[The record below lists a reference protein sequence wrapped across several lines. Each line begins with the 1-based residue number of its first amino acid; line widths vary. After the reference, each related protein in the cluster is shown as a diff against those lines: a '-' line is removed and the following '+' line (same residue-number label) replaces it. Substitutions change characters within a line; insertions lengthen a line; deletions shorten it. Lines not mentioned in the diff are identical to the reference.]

1 MASLLPC
8 RFFLPAKGAF
18 AKTAYL
24 YQKKKSSFYIY
35 PTNRARPMK
44 KLLLALLCFLPAL
57 LPAQNAPETPAETS
71 ASDVQSE
78 WPQGEPFAAVE
89 EMPQFPGGEKAMY
102 EWLYAHL
109 NYPESARERG
119 VSGNIWIRLVISET
133 GKVKNAKVARG
144 IDPECD
150 AEALRTVRSM
160 PDWIPGRQ
168 NGQKVPVYYTLRI
181 VFMPSR

>member
-1 MASLLPC
+1 
-8 RFFLPAKGAF
+8 
-18 AKTAYL
+18 
-24 YQKKKSSFYIY
+24 
-35 PTNRARPMK
+35 MK

-57 LPAQNAPETPAETS
+57 LPAQNAPETPAES
-71 ASDVQSE
+71 LSE
-78 WPQGEPFAAVE
+78 DCSSEPFLAVE

-102 EWLYAHL
+102 DWLYAHL

-119 VSGNIWIRLVISET
+119 VAGSVWIRLVVSET
-133 GKVKNAKVARG
+133 GKVKNVKVARG

-168 NGQKVPVYYTLRI
+168 DGQRVPVYYTLRI
-181 VFMPSR
+181 VFMPGR

>member
-1 MASLLPC
+1 
-8 RFFLPAKGAF
+8 
-18 AKTAYL
+18 
-24 YQKKKSSFYIY
+24 
-35 PTNRARPMK
+35 MK

-57 LPAQNAPETPAETS
+57 LPAQNAPETPAES
-71 ASDVQSE
+71 LSE
-78 WPQGEPFAAVE
+78 DCSSEPFLAVE

-102 EWLYAHL
+102 DWLYAHL

-119 VSGNIWIRLVISET
+119 VAGSVWIRLVVSET
-133 GKVKNAKVARG
+133 GKVKNVKVARG

-168 NGQKVPVYYTLRI
+168 DGQRVPVYYTLRI
-181 VFMPSR
+181 VFRPGR

>member
-1 MASLLPC
+1 
-8 RFFLPAKGAF
+8 
-18 AKTAYL
+18 
-24 YQKKKSSFYIY
+24 
-35 PTNRARPMK
+35 MK
-44 KLLLALLCFLPAL
+44 KLLLALLCFLPTL
-57 LPAQNAPETPAETS
+57 LPAQNTPETPAES
-71 ASDVQSE
+71 LSE
-78 WPQGEPFAAVE
+78 DCSSEPFLAVE

-102 EWLYAHL
+102 DWLYAHL

-119 VSGNIWIRLVISET
+119 VAGSVWIRLVVSET

-150 AEALRTVRSM
+150 AEALRTIRSM

-168 NGQKVPVYYTLRI
+168 NGQRVPVYYTLRI

>member
-1 MASLLPC
+1 
-8 RFFLPAKGAF
+8 
-18 AKTAYL
+18 
-24 YQKKKSSFYIY
+24 
-35 PTNRARPMK
+35 MK
-44 KLLLALLCFLPAL
+44 KLLLALLCFLPTL
-57 LPAQNAPETPAETS
+57 LPAQNAPETPAES
-71 ASDVQSE
+71 LSE
-78 WPQGEPFAAVE
+78 DCSSEPFLAVE

-102 EWLYAHL
+102 DWLYAHL

-119 VSGNIWIRLVISET
+119 VAGSVWIRLVVSET

-168 NGQKVPVYYTLRI
+168 NGQRVPVYYTLRI
-181 VFMPSR
+181 VFRPGR

>member
-1 MASLLPC
+1 
-8 RFFLPAKGAF
+8 
-18 AKTAYL
+18 
-24 YQKKKSSFYIY
+24 
-35 PTNRARPMK
+35 MK
-44 KLLLALLCFLPAL
+44 KLLPALLCLCPTL
-57 LPAQNAPETPAETS
+57 LVAQNVSETPAETS

-102 EWLYAHL
+102 DWLYAHL

-119 VSGNIWIRLVISET
+119 VAGSVWIRLVVSET

-150 AEALRTVRSM
+150 AEALRAIQSM
-160 PDWIPGRQ
+160 PDWIPGRK
-168 NGQKVPVYYTLRI
+168 NGRKVPVYYTLRI
-181 VFMPSR
+181 VFTPGR